1 MQRLWESVS
10 RVPFHVDPEAICYTR
25 SLAYHTAFSED
36 TLNVV
41 DKSNVTFHRDSIT
54 CPELSEVPKAEL
66 WRQLWM
72 DIKAQK
78 RCQISALV
86 VKSDD
91 NSIRI
96 PPTPGYVPHFPEV
109 STQIIVASK
118 DHLTDL
124 HIDNGKD
131 VLSAV
136 VDVCRKIFVLYPP
149 TTKNLRLL
157 DGVEN
162 EPFRLATICQKL
174 EGALYSEVTSSK
186 AIVIPAGTLHA
197 VITIVGGTLISKDFY
212 TVGTLAPMSRW
223 IATSKASM
231 NRISLHEQEA
241 RRIID
246 CWITAAHVVLAD
258 RTALSIVSALIE
270 ASSMIAM
277 LLRRAN
283 NRGGLQR
290 SLQKLFK
297 SLSSGIYWAELTPM
311 QKETYVSR
319 VRQCGNDLGLSL
331 E

>member
-86 VKSDD
+86 
-91 NSIRI
+91 
-96 PPTPGYVPHFPEV
+96 
-109 STQIIVASK
+109 IIVASK

-136 VDVCRKIFVLYPP
+136 VDDCRKIFVLYPP

-186 AIVIPAGTLHA
+186 AIVIPSGTLHA
-197 VITIVGGTLISKDFY
+197 VITI
-212 TVGTLAPMSRW
+212 M
-223 IATSKASM
+223 
-231 NRISLHEQEA
+231 
-241 RRIID
+241 
-246 CWITAAHVVLAD
+246 D
-258 RTALSIVSALIE
+258 R
-270 ASSMIAM
+270 
-277 LLRRAN
+277 N
-283 NRGGLQR
+283 
-290 SLQKLFK
+290 K
-297 SLSSGIYWAELTPM
+297 
-311 QKETYVSR
+311 
-319 VRQCGNDLGLSL
+319 
-331 E
+331 